1 MSRILLDT
9 NVLVYAVDK
18 SSKYHHWSKKFFS
31 DEKYDCCTTS
41 KNLSEFLVVTTRGEE
56 PLLSTEDAVSD
67 VRDFR
72 AICTVLYP
80 DPLSTDLYTELCSQ
94 HQIKGLAIH
103 DCEIASIG
111 LSNQVNQIAT
121 VNKKDFR
128 QIDELTVV
136 SPD

>member
-31 DEKYDCCTTS
+31 DDKYDCFTTS
-41 KNLSEFLVVTTRGEE
+41 KNLSEFLVTTTRGEE
-56 PLLSTEDAVSD
+56 PFLTIQEALSD
-67 VRDFR
+67 VKNFR

-80 DPLSTDLYTELCSQ
+80 DSMSTDLYSELCFQ
-94 HQIKGLAIH
+94 HQVKGLVIH
-103 DCEIASIG
+103 DFEIASIG

-121 VNKKDFR
+121 VNKKDFSK
-128 QIDELTVV
+128 IDELTVV